1 MHVRLRLWY
10 IASLSIAMLDCILY
24 IPIQYEIVII
34 GHGGKQTRISSGID
48 TSLLSGLKR
57 FLNVCYETTLH
68 RSILYTIPGFTVTI
82 HATVAYT
89 LLYSFIL
96 LHSSLFYPVA
106 YSKHYITLHYITLN
120 CICIS
125 SETSHL
131 CCSACNLYV
140 IP

>member
-1 MHVRLRLWY
+1 
-10 IASLSIAMLDCILY
+10 MLDCILY

-82 HATVAYT
+82 HATVSYT

-106 YSKHYITLHYITLN
+106 YSKHFT
-120 CICIS
+120 
-125 SETSHL
+125 TSHYTTL
-131 CCSACNLYV
+131 L
-140 IP
+140 

>member
-1 MHVRLRLWY
+1 
-10 IASLSIAMLDCILY
+10 MLDCILY
-24 IPIQYEIVII
+24 IPRQYEIVII

-68 RSILYTIPGFTVTI
+68 RTILYTIPGFTVTI

-96 LHSSLFYPVA
+96 LHSSLFYPVSILEA
-106 YSKHYITLHYITLN
+106 LHHITLHYFKLYMYIYGN
-120 CICIS
+120 IS
-125 SETSHL
+125 PVL
-131 CCSACNLYV
+131 FCL
-140 IP
+140 